1 MPTWRRRL
9 MTSVSGESTL
19 WPSRSTSPVA
29 RVPGTRSCIRLKTRR
44 KVVLPQPEGPISA
57 VILRAWTASD
67 ASWSAWKSPYQ
78 KLTWRASS
86 LISASA
92 SRAGGG
98 ATSVCIVAIVI
109 ILPLAGLALNPPD
122 KDPGEDVGGGDESDE
137 QQRGAPSLLLQV
149 GVGDERIPEDGERQR
164 AHRLQGVGLD
174 DVVAERREKGGG
186 GLSAGTCHRQQG
198 SGDDAAQARRHNDL
212 QGHPPA
218 GRAESQAR
226 LAERI
231 RDQHEGS
238 LRGS

>member
-19 WPSRSTSPVA
+19 WPSSSTSPLA
-29 RVPGTRSCIRLKTRR
+29 RVPGTRSCIRLKMRR
-44 KVVLPQPEGPISA
+44 KVVLPQPEGPMSA
-57 VILRAWTASD
+57 VILRAWTAHD

-86 LISASA
+86 LVSAST
-92 SRAGGG
+92 SLTGDG
-98 ATSVCIVAIVI
+98 ATSLCIVAVVI

-122 KDPGEDVGGGDESDE
+122 IDTRQDVGGRDEGDEK
-137 QQRGAPSLLLQV
+137 QRGAPGLLLQV

-164 AHRLQGVGLD
+164 AHRLQGGGLD
-174 DVVAERREKGGG
+174 DVGAERREEEWA
-186 GLSAGTCHRQQG
+186 GLSGATCHRQQG
-198 SGDDAAQARRHNDL
+198 SGDDAPQGRRHDDL

-231 RDQHEGS
+231 REQHEGS